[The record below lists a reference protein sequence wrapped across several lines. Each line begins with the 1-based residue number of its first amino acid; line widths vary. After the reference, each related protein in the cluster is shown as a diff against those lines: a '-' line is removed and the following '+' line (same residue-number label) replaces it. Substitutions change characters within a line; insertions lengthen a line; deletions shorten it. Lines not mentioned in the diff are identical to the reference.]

1 MSLRTNKNPKPVT
14 PAPTPSPALGIE
26 LESLLRELAVH
37 QTDLLALATEHRAAI
52 ARADTGAIA
61 SCVERQAAILERS
74 RASEQRRRTLVETW
88 APRERGITL
97 TDLASRVEEP
107 ARTRLLALGGQVRTL
122 VERLARENRIVRAA
136 TESLMAHM
144 DGLVRQV
151 ARRLSQSGTYS
162 RRGGIDAGTPLV
174 AGIDLRH

>member
-1 MSLRTNKNPKPVT
+1 MSLRTSTSIQT
-14 PAPTPSPALGIE
+14 PGTRPPSGLGAD
-26 LESLLRELAVH
+26 LESLLRELASV
-37 QTDLLALATEHRAAI
+37 QSELLALASEHRAAL
-52 ARADTGAIA
+52 ARADTEAIA
-61 SCVERQAAILERS
+61 RCVERQVALLDRS
-74 RASEQRRRTLVETW
+74 RIAEQKRRALVEAW

-107 ARTRLLALGGQVRTL
+107 ARARLLALGGQVRTL
-122 VERLARENRIVRAA
+122 VERLARENRTVRAA

-162 RRGGIDAGTPLV
+162 RRGGIDAGAPLA
-174 AGIDLRH
+174 AGLDLRH

>member
-1 MSLRTNKNPKPVT
+1 MSLRAIKNPGNAA
-14 PAPTPSPALGIE
+14 PAPGPALAVE
-26 LESLLRELAVH
+26 LESILRELAVH
-37 QTDLLALATEHRAAI
+37 QNDLLILATEHRAAI
-52 ARADTGAIA
+52 ARADTSAIA

-74 RASEQRRRTLVETW
+74 RATEQRRRTLIETW

-97 TDLASRVEEP
+97 TDLACRVEEP
-107 ARTRLLALGGQVRTL
+107 ARTRLLALGGQVRSL

-162 RRGGIDAGTPLV
+162 RRGGIDTGAPLL

>member
-1 MSLRTNKNPKPVT
+1 MSLRTTTNPKIA
-14 PAPTPSPALGIE
+14 APGPGLSAE
-26 LESLLRELAVH
+26 LESLLRDLAA
-37 QTDLLALATEHRAAI
+37 QQSELLALTVEHRAAI
-52 ARADTGAIA
+52 VRADPAAIA
-61 SCVERQAAILERS
+61 SCVQRQAALFG
-74 RASEQRRRTLVETW
+74 RARAAEQRRRALVDAW

-107 ARTRLLALGGQVRTL
+107 ARARLLALGGQVRAL
-122 VERLARENRIVRAA
+122 VERLARENRVVRAA

-162 RRGGIDAGTPLV
+162 RRGGIDTGAPLV
-174 AGIDLRH
+174 AGIDFRH